1 MHGIMKSWF
10 DFAPNLFSL
19 CFCRMTTTAQ
29 KDQSNMT
36 GKLVE
41 IHNACLASEEAIWFQ
56 G

>member
-19 CFCRMTTTAQ
+19 CFCRMTTAQ
-29 KDQSNMT
+29 KDPSNMT